1 MKISYLSLLGGLT
14 LAAASSSALA
24 CSTCKCGDPT
34 ITLLGSEKAFSG
46 RFRLGLD
53 LLWRSETQGADNNP
67 RQITTDESR
76 AVLGVAYSASERL
89 SFALQMPYVEKTI
102 TRRDF
107 SREQGR
113 GWGDAELTARY
124 RLWKTGPMSGR
135 HIAGLQAGVRAPTGD
150 TVRNNQGQVLNIDAQ
165 PDAGAWAGK
174 FGGWYAFHQFPWFV
188 AVSAKYYQ
196 FGDAEQGFEPA
207 NVWVASA
214 SSQYGLTPRFAVELG
229 LDARYSAENRYSGV
243 IDPDSGGTLVV
254 ARIGASARLGQELVT
269 RLALQLPA
277 VDELNGDQEEDP
289 TVQVSLAYDF

>member
-113 GWGDAELTARY
+113 ALAESRN
-124 RLWKTGPMSGR
+124 
-135 HIAGLQAGVRAPTGD
+135 AGT
-150 TVRNNQGQVLNIDAQ
+150 TVCL
-165 PDAGAWAGK
+165 
-174 FGGWYAFHQFPWFV
+174 
-188 AVSAKYYQ
+188 
-196 FGDAEQGFEPA
+196 
-207 NVWVASA
+207 ASN
-214 SSQYGLTPRFAVELG
+214 SQWLC
-229 LDARYSAENRYSGV
+229 
-243 IDPDSGGTLVV
+243 
-254 ARIGASARLGQELVT
+254 GASRWCLMVEASIT
-269 RLALQLPA
+269 R
-277 VDELNGDQEEDP
+277 GS
-289 TVQVSLAYDF
+289 TRR